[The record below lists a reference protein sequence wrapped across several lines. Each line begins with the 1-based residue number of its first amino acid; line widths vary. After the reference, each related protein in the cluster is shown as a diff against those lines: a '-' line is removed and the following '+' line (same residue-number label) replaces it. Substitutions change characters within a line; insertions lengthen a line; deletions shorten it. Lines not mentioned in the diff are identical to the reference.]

1 MSKIY
6 FIVGCMGLFSMA
18 TSCNTSQQNS
28 SAGTG
33 LNADSSFKNF
43 ETKFLDAYWN
53 HYPSQSIFIG
63 YGKYYENL
71 IVPNSAS
78 FASNSSFSSQWLD
91 SLHGLSFDQLND
103 NYKISYRIIENQ
115 LQSDRWYNDTLKPQE
130 WNPSV
135 FNISGDSYF
144 IISQPF
150 APLDQRLRI
159 LSGRLLHA
167 DAYYAAALN
176 SIHQPTKEHTALAV
190 QQNEGGL
197 DVFGAALTDSIKA
210 SQLSTA
216 EKDSLQKR
224 VSIAVESMKK
234 YTAALKQILA
244 DKKSVFRDFR
254 LSKDLYNAKFRYDL
268 VATFSPEKIFEK
280 SMNDKNFYHGEMYTL
295 ALGLWPKYCGET
307 KKPMDSLQLI
317 KTVIDKIS
325 LKHAS
330 PAHLL
335 DTLTRQV
342 HELEHFI
349 IAKDLFNYD
358 TTASLK
364 VRTMPAYQN
373 GVALANA
380 EFIPPYQEQGTT
392 YFNVEDLSKFPA
404 DKVEGTLRE
413 YNDYSLQFLTI
424 HEAMPGH
431 CMQGIYS
438 NKRSPDIVKSVFSN
452 GTMIEGWAVYAETM
466 MLENGWG
473 EHSPEMQLIHDK
485 WKLRELCNVIVDYG
499 LHQLNYS
506 KEDIVKLLK
515 NDAFQT
521 DAQIEEKYHRATVSQ
536 VQLCSYYTGM
546 LEILALRDDYKK
558 KMGDK
563 YSLKDFHEK
572 FLSYGSSPIK
582 YIRERMLEP

>member
-1 MSKIY
+1 VFLI
-6 FIVGCMGLFSMA
+6 FA
-18 TSCNTSQQNS
+18 SCKNQSTNPEGGPGSF
-28 SAGTG
+28 
-33 LNADSSFKNF
+33 DSTFRKF
-43 ETKFLDAYWN
+43 ETVFLDAYW
-53 HYPSQSIFIG
+53 HQYPSSSIAAG

-71 IVPNSAS
+71 VIPDSTY
-78 FASNSSFSSQWLD
+78 FISNSGFSTNWLD
-91 SLHGLSFDQLND
+91 SLHKFSFDQLSD

-115 LQSDRWYNDTLKPQE
+115 LLSDRWYNDTLKPQE
-130 WNPSV
+130 WNPGV
-135 FNISGDSYF
+135 FNISGDAFF

-159 LSGRLLHA
+159 LSKRIEHI
-167 DAYYAAALN
+167 DNYYAAAIRN
-176 SIHQPTKEHTALAV
+176 IHQPTKEHTALAV
-190 QQNEGGL
+190 QQIEGGL
-197 DVFGAALTDSIKA
+197 DVFGHSLSDSIRISSLTD
-210 SQLSTA
+210 A
-216 EKDSLQKR
+216 EKDSLGLR
-224 VSIAVESMKK
+224 VAIAIQAMKK
-234 YTAALKQILA
+234 YTAILKQILI
-244 DKKSVFRDFR
+244 DKNSVFRDFR
-254 LSKDLYNAKFRYDL
+254 LSKDLYNAKFKYDMA
-268 VATFSPEKIFEK
+268 ATFSPEEIFRK
-280 SMNDKNFYHGEMYTL
+280 SMEDKNFYHGEMYQL
-295 ALGLWPKYCGET
+295 AVGLWRKYCGET
-307 KKPMDSLQLI
+307 KMPTDSLELI

-325 LKHAS
+325 MHHAS

-342 HELEHFI
+342 HDLEHFI
-349 IAKDLFNYD
+349 IEKKLFDYD

-364 VRTMPAYQN
+364 VRTMPAYQS
-373 GVALANA
+373 GFALANA

-392 YFNVEDLSKFPA
+392 YFSVEDLSKFPA
-404 DKVEGTLRE
+404 EKVEGTLRE

-438 NKRSPDIVKSVFSN
+438 KKRSPDIVNAVFAN
-452 GTMIEGWAVYAETM
+452 GTMIEGWAVYTETM
-466 MLENGWG
+466 MLEYGWG
-473 EHSPEMQLIHDK
+473 NHSAEMQLIHDK

-506 KEDIVKLLK
+506 REDIAKLLR

-546 LEILALRDDYKK
+546 LEILALRSDYKK

-572 FLSYGSSPIK
+572 FLSYGCAPIK
-582 YIRERMLEP
+582 YIREMMMK